1 MPHAREG
8 VERMKII
15 EAPQYGPMFR
25 FTDASVYWALYVLSD
40 GKRMGRKR
48 LAEEIGVGEGSM
60 RRIIETLREWEMIS
74 VKQTG
79 ITITKTGLNYLK
91 GLPLTVVN
99 VDLGDAIV
107 GDYSRSVVVYGVS
120 DKIQNGMQ
128 QRDAGIKA
136 GASGCTTVVMRNGE
150 FIIPPDW
157 NLDKERPE
165 VAKNIRDNT
174 DMGEKDV
181 LIVGSGDDLTV
192 ATAAALTAAFELF

>member
-1 MPHAREG
+1 MPHARKG
-8 VERMKII
+8 IERMKII